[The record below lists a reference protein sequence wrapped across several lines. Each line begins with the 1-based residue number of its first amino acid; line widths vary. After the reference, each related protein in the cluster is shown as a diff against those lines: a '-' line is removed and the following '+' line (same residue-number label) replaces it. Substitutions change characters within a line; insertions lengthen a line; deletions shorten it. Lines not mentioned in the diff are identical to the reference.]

1 MLLLDQVKHNLQKE
15 INETEY
21 AGNHNADHV
30 DVVTKFANCKSKTFK
45 DFWKSTSVEGWLSGL
60 LGDKLQIIEG
70 LIMENM
76 NVSDT
81 DTKVN

>member
-1 MLLLDQVKHNLQKE
+1 MTTIIVNQRHSRTSQ
-15 INETEY
+15 
-21 AGNHNADHV
+21 
-30 DVVTKFANCKSKTFK
+30 
-45 DFWKSTSVEGWLSGL
+45 KSTSEEGWLSGL

>member
-21 AGNHNADHV
+21 AGNHNADV

-70 LIMENM
+70 LIMEIM